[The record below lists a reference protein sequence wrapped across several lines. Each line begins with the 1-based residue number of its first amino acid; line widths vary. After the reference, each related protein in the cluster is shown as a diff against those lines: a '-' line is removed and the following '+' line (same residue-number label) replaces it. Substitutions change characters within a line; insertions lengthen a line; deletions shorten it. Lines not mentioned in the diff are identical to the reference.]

1 MSRTD
6 TVIPAKLH
14 VELTD
19 TASQGHPYSTITGTP
34 SPYPVYGE
42 PSMDSDIFC
51 PGWNGE
57 GAANRTMPTDK
68 LLYQPIWTTPVDID
82 AFVVQVA
89 TAASGSG
96 DAAKI
101 RVGIYTATVDS
112 NNRITPNELL
122 KDGGQVD
129 ASTTGVK
136 ITAISPDLSLDQGYY
151 FLALETSSTA
161 PVLSGLQ
168 RQYLFSSPVISIANS
183 SGAPFSTG
191 SCFSIQSISTNVP
204 EFPAVNID
212 DFNGS
217 NEIVFMAVRG
227 AN

>member
-34 SPYPVYGE
+34 TPYPVYGE

-57 GAANRTMPTDK
+57 GSANRSMPANK
-68 LLYQPIWTTPVDID
+68 LLYLPIWTTPVDID
-82 AFVVQVA
+82 GFVVQIA
-89 TAASGSG
+89 TAASGGG
-96 DAAKI
+96 DKI
-101 RVGIYTATVDS
+101 RVGIYSATVDS

-122 KDGGQVD
+122 KDGGQLAAD
-129 ASTTGVK
+129 STGVK
-136 ITAISPDLSLDQGYY
+136 IAAISPDLSLDEGYY
-151 FLALETSSTA
+151 FLALETDDTA
-161 PVLSGLQ
+161 PVMTGLQ

-183 SGAPFSTG
+183 SVAPYSTG
-191 SCFSIQSISTNVP
+191 SCFSIQSISGGAP

-217 NEIVFMAVRG
+217 NEIIFMAVRG